1 MAKRRFNKGAT
12 GVAMQHQQD
21 IEDGVIQLPEVQVNL
36 NRIHNV
42 PTEYIDDLYDA
53 QEDKLYNPLFGEGI
67 VDPDRKALM
76 EWYEYGYPRDT
87 MIYDMGA
94 DSVYTSGHL
103 PRMPRTPGFEQAV
116 DRYKN
121 LRANHS
127 AYYSPSWRS
136 RFNSLLEFLNPI
148 PGKPLSNQKD
158 VEIYYPKGESET
170 NTYWHKRRRAQE
182 RNLNK
187 K

>member
-42 PTEYIDDLYDA
+42 PTEYMEGLYDP
-53 QEDKLYNPLFGEGI
+53 QNDELYSPLFGEGI
-67 VDPDRKALM
+67 VDPDRRALM
-76 EWYEYGYPRDT
+76 EWYEYGYPKDT
-87 MIYDMGA
+87 TIYDMGT

-103 PRMPRTPGFEQAV
+103 PRRPRTPGFEQAV
-116 DRYKN
+116 NRYKD
-121 LRANHS
+121 LRSNHS

-136 RFNSLLEFLNPI
+136 RFNSLLEFLNPV
-148 PGKPLSNQKD
+148 PTNPVSNQQD
-158 VEIYYPKGESET
+158 VDVYYPTDESALQ
-170 NTYWHKRRRAQE
+170 TYHRNATRASQ
-182 RNLNK
+182 RKNNK
-187 K
+187 